1 MTIKDKIEDFL
12 QSHPDR
18 QVFLEHEVK
27 DLLRGFGISTP
38 RGMFIPRGDV
48 PPAAVSLSYPL
59 VAKLVSSAVSSKSDV
74 GGVRLGIGN
83 GDELWGAVAELSRM
97 EQAEGVLVEEMAPPG
112 FEVIVGGTVDIT
124 FGPVV
129 MFGMGGFFVELF
141 RDVSFALAPV
151 TREQAL
157 WLVGETKGEKVLR
170 GFRGKPPLD
179 SDAIADIIVTVSEVT
194 ATGLVRAIDLNPVAL
209 YPSGA
214 LVLDAKMSRP

>member
-141 RDVSFALAPV
+141 RDVAFAMAPGS
-151 TREQAL
+151 REQAL
-157 WLVGETKGEKVLR
+157 WL
-170 GFRGKPPLD
+170 
-179 SDAIADIIVTVSEVT
+179 
-194 ATGLVRAIDLNPVAL
+194 
-209 YPSGA
+209 
-214 LVLDAKMSRP
+214 